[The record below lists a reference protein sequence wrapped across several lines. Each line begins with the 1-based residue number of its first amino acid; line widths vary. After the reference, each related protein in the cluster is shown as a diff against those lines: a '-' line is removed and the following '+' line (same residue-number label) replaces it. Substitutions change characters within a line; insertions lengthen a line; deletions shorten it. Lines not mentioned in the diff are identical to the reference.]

1 MGWRGWGEYDVEL
14 AKPISARLLMPDPRI
29 VRAAGGGEARLC
41 GEGAVHWVTAEKTE
55 MDRTERER
63 WESCQS

>member
-1 MGWRGWGEYDVEL
+1 
-14 AKPISARLLMPDPRI
+14 MPDPRT
-29 VRAAGGGEARLC
+29 VRAVGGGEARLC

>member
-1 MGWRGWGEYDVEL
+1 MGGCDFEL
-14 AKPISARLLMPDPRI
+14 AKPISARLLMPDLRT
-29 VRAAGGGEARLC
+29 VRAVGGGEARLC
-41 GEGAVHWVTAEKTE
+41 GEGVVHWVTAEKTE

>member
-1 MGWRGWGEYDVEL
+1 MMGWRGGGRDFEL
-14 AKPISARLLMPDPRI
+14 AKPISARLLMPDPRT
-29 VRAAGGGEARLC
+29 VRVVGGGEARLC
-41 GEGAVHWVTAEKTE
+41 GEGAMHWVTAEKTE